1 MAKKNRKFKMFQFEI
16 TGLKKG
22 CLMLKEK
29 PHDEPL
35 RFENLKKL
43 IPAQRRTFCPEIM
56 TPPRKRMPPTL

>member
-1 MAKKNRKFKMFQFEI
+1 
-16 TGLKKG
+16 
-22 CLMLKEK
+22 MLKEK